1 MRKRVLFVLIL
12 ALVTSGLYFTQ
23 TSEAA
28 VTTTI
33 AAAGTPLS
41 SQNGPKWN
49 YPVKSTNCSRSSLEP
64 YATYTFDVTV
74 SGDYTF
80 TMNSSFPGVIYVY
93 RSLYSPTA
101 PCGNIVNNQD
111 SSNNYVTGNS
121 VTVSLNASSTPS
133 RYIVVFSP
141 KNIHN
146 CPNCPNSSITPSNVE
161 GTFSATVSGPAAVTV
176 LPEVSTTIATA
187 GTPLSPQTNYTWQYA
202 NNQSCSNLSG
212 NVPFAAYSIQ
222 VQTTGNYT
230 FTMNT
235 SGFSGGVVHLY
246 NNNFDP
252 SQPCLN
258 LANLQDNSENVIT
271 GNSVTIPVNV
281 FTPVRMIAVFSP
293 DTPGESG
300 TFSASVRG
308 IAPVTV
314 LSDTLIITSQSSSKS
329 VTSGCQQTLYVYAT
343 GPTPQTFQWYEGVE
357 GNLAGSI
364 LIPGANSNTYTTPAM
379 TGDKSYW
386 VRVSHGS
393 EHVDS
398 ETIRF
403 KVYSTNKTQ
412 FSGTLDTN
420 QTWNLTT
427 TLCQPTGTFVH
438 YQTTRIKI
446 PVSGS
451 YRIHVNKAGNFS
463 GGYAISLYAGPFD
476 ATQPCL
482 NFAINGTVNADLVT
496 NLFGGSEYTIV
507 VSATT
512 PSEASADFDASI
524 GPEGENNCTLP
535 DTIEEALIISG
546 NPLDKAVTPNNT
558 ATLTF
563 AYTGGSGGPRTIQ
576 WYKGNSGDT
585 SQPIPNATST
595 SYTTPMLNQLNN
607 ETTYHAYWARVSD
620 PRAFTHADTGTA
632 VVSVI
637 TPPITYT
644 DALTPCDEQ
653 YAQVNGPVTYY
664 KIFPFKVS
672 VNGSYTFNITANGFT
687 PAVRL
692 YQSIFIPSFPNINYY
707 GPGNTQNLLASPNT
721 MYLVITSTEANKF
734 GTFTLNVTGPSL
746 VVPSPRPRI
755 TTQPTDKIILRDQ
768 TTTMSVVNSTPG
780 VAYQWFTGTCTNK
793 TAVNGANASSYTT
806 PPMTDYRDYWVK
818 VSYGVMYVNSTI
830 ARVQIRPEAIN
841 DTYTIDED
849 TELNTGAPGALGNDK
864 KADSKTISPNKTSNP
879 LIGTGNV
886 TTSTTTYKPNLNASG
901 IDSFT
906 YTVNDGT
913 LASTPG
919 TITINVL
926 EINDAPE
933 RSAGNLHNLT
943 LAEDSATTALQLD
956 SLAYNPGG
964 GTYEAAQQLTYKVTA
979 VPPSSV
985 GTILLADGQT
995 VVTANTNYT
1004 LTQIQGMKFS
1014 PAADGFGGPYPFT
1027 FTVTDNGTSRG
1038 VADPRTLIQTL
1049 NITVTEVNE
1058 APTANNDGLASAA
1071 EDSGARVIPFSA
1083 LTGNDSTGPA
1093 NESSQALLV
1102 KTVSNPIGGTV
1113 QIVGTD
1119 VLFTPTANYNGAA
1132 SFEYTVEDNG
1142 TTNGIAAP
1150 LASVAPATASFTITE
1165 VNDVPAVT
1173 DDPISGIAE
1182 DSGIYTIPIASL
1194 IGDDS
1199 AGPAD
1204 ENGQVLVLAEISNA
1218 AGGTLTSDATN
1229 LYFTP
1234 TADYNGAASFQYTV
1248 IDNGTTDGAADPRT
1262 SVAGSV
1268 TFTITEVNDA
1278 PMASND
1284 SLPSIAEDSG
1294 VRTIPF
1300 TDLIGNDSSS
1310 PQNESSEAL
1319 TVKTVSNPVGGTV
1332 QIVGTDVLFTPTAD
1346 YNGSASFDYT
1356 VEDNGTTNGLA
1367 DPLVN
1372 TAPATA
1378 SFSITEVND
1387 APTATDDDLPAIPE
1401 DSDVRTI
1408 PFAALT
1414 GNDSTGPVND
1424 GNQTLVVKTVSN
1436 PVGGTVRI
1444 NGTNVEFTPT
1454 ANFNGAASFDYTV
1467 EDNGTTDGVADPKTS
1482 MTGKVTFNV
1491 TPLADTP
1498 SITPA
1503 TTNEDTQT
1511 ATGLVIMKNAADG
1524 AEVTHFKITGI
1535 TGGTLYQTDGLTQIA
1550 ENSFITEAE
1559 GGAGLKFTPDAD
1571 LNSPAGDTFG
1581 FSVQAATSATDLDL
1595 AGSILPV
1602 SITINEVNDAPTFSI
1617 GVNPTAN
1624 VSNSQT
1630 VTNWV
1635 TAISPGPA
1643 NESGQTLT
1651 FEMTNDN
1658 NTLFS
1663 SQPAVDLSGTLTYT
1677 PAVGANGTATVTVL
1691 AKDDGGTA
1699 LGGQNTSAPQTFV
1712 ITVSTTGWTTN
1723 GASGVTEDESNPGT
1737 PTYTNFTAA
1746 ANSNAPAGTYILRYN
1761 ITATGNLTASGAAS
1775 TRLRVRF
1782 RDEGAGSRVTVAIR
1796 GSSIDGG
1803 MVSPGTVFDSD
1814 TFAPGSGFQ
1823 TQEIVMPAVTFD
1835 FTQNTYWLEVT
1846 LTKDSTSNQ
1855 PGFGLAQI
1863 IQQ

>member
-1 MRKRVLFVLIL
+1 MRKLVLFVFISALI
-12 ALVTSGLYFTQ
+12 TSGLYFTQ
-23 TSEAA
+23 KSEAA

-33 AAAGTPLS
+33 AAAGTTLS
-41 SQNGPKWN
+41 TQSGPKWN
-49 YPVKSTNCSRSSLEP
+49 YPVKATNCSRSSLEP

-93 RSLYSPTA
+93 RSLYVPTA
-101 PCGNIVNNQD
+101 PCGNIVNSQD
-111 SSNNYVTGNS
+111 SSNNYITGS
-121 VTVSLNASSTPS
+121 SLTVSLNASSTPS

-141 KNIHN
+141 KNINN

-161 GTFSATVSGPAAVTV
+161 GTFSATVSGPGAVTV
-176 LPEVSTTIATA
+176 LPEVSTTITSA

-202 NNQSCSNLSG
+202 NNQSCDNLSG

-222 VQTTGNYT
+222 VSTTGNYT

-235 SGFSGGVVHLY
+235 SGFIGGVIHLY

-258 LANLQDNSENVIT
+258 LANDQTSTGTVIT
-271 GNSVTIPVNV
+271 GNSVMIPISV
-281 FTPVRMIAVFSP
+281 FSPVRMIAVFSP

-357 GNLAGSI
+357 GDLTGSI
-364 LIPGANSNTYTTPAM
+364 LIPGADSNTYTTPAL

-393 EHVDS
+393 DHVDS
-398 ETIRF
+398 DTIRF
-403 KVYSTNKTQ
+403 KVYAANKTQ
-412 FSGTLDTN
+412 FSGTLDPN

-438 YQTTRIKI
+438 YQTTRIRI

-451 YRIHVNKAGNFS
+451 YRIHVNKDNNFS
-463 GGYAISLYAGPFD
+463 GGYAISIYAGSFD

-482 NFAINGTVNADLVT
+482 NFATNGTVNSDLVT
-496 NLFGGSEYTIV
+496 NLTGGSEYLIV

-512 PSEASADFDASI
+512 PSEASADFDASV
-524 GPEGENNCTLP
+524 GPDGANNCTLP

-595 SYTTPMLNQLNN
+595 TYTTPALTQTNN
-607 ETTYHAYWARVSD
+607 DTTYYAYWARVND
-620 PRAFTHADTGTA
+620 PRAFTHADSGTA

-672 VNGSYTFNITANGFT
+672 VNGSYTFSITANGFT
-687 PAVRL
+687 PAARL
-692 YQSIFIPSFPNINYY
+692 YQGIFIPSFPNINYY

-734 GTFTLNVTGPSL
+734 GDFTLNVSGPSL
-746 VVPSPRPRI
+746 VIPSPRPRI

-768 TTTMSVVNSTPG
+768 TTTLSVVNSTPG
-780 VAYQWFTGTCTNK
+780 VSYQWYTGTCTNK
-793 TAVNGANASSYTT
+793 TAVNNANASSYTT
-806 PPMTDYRDYWVK
+806 PPMTDYQDYWVK

-841 DTYTIDED
+841 NTYTIDED

-864 KADSKTISPNKTSNP
+864 KADSRNISPNKTSNP
-879 LIGTGNV
+879 VIGSGNV
-886 TTSTTTYKPNLNASG
+886 ELSTTTYKPNSNANG
-901 IDSFT
+901 TDSFT
-906 YTVNDGT
+906 YTVKDGT
-913 LASTPG
+913 LTSTPG

-926 EINDAPE
+926 EINDAPV
-933 RSAGNLHNLT
+933 RSSGNLHNLT
-943 LAEDSATTALQLD
+943 MAEDSATAALQPETL
-956 SLAYNPGG
+956 SYNPGG
-964 GTYEAAQQLTYKVTA
+964 GTYEASQQLTYVVTA
-979 VPPSSV
+979 VPPSNV
-985 GTILLADGQT
+985 GTVLLADGLT

-1004 LTQIQGMKFS
+1004 LAQIQGMKFS
-1014 PAADGFGGPYPFT
+1014 PAADAFGGPYPFT

-1038 VADPRTLIQTL
+1038 IADPKSLTQTL

-1058 APTANNDGLASAA
+1058 APTANNDGLSSTA
-1071 EDSGARVIPFSA
+1071 EDSGMRVIPFSA
-1083 LTGNDSTGPA
+1083 LTGNDSAGPA
-1093 NESSQALLV
+1093 NESGQALV
-1102 KTVSNPIGGTV
+1102 
-1113 QIVGTD
+1113 
-1119 VLFTPTANYNGAA
+1119 
-1132 SFEYTVEDNG
+1132 
-1142 TTNGIAAP
+1142 
-1150 LASVAPATASFTITE
+1150 
-1165 VNDVPAVT
+1165 
-1173 DDPISGIAE
+1173 
-1182 DSGIYTIPIASL
+1182 
-1194 IGDDS
+1194 
-1199 AGPAD
+1199 
-1204 ENGQVLVLAEISNA
+1204 
-1218 AGGTLTSDATN
+1218 
-1229 LYFTP
+1229 
-1234 TADYNGAASFQYTV
+1234 
-1248 IDNGTTDGAADPRT
+1248 
-1262 SVAGSV
+1262 
-1268 TFTITEVNDA
+1268 
-1278 PMASND
+1278 
-1284 SLPSIAEDSG
+1284 
-1294 VRTIPF
+1294 
-1300 TDLIGNDSSS
+1300 
-1310 PQNESSEAL
+1310 
-1319 TVKTVSNPVGGTV
+1319 VKTVSNPVGGTV
-1332 QIVGTDVLFTPTAD
+1332 QIVGTDVLFTPTANYHGAASFNYTVADNGTTNGAAAPLASVAPATASFTITEVNDAPTVTDDSISSVAEDSGIYTIPIASLLDDDSTGPADENGQTLVLAEISNAVGGTVTVDATNVYFTPTAD
-1346 YNGSASFDYT
+1346 YNGAAGFQYTVIDNGTTNGAADPRSSLASNVTFNITEVNDAPTVSNDNLSSIAEDSGVRVIPFTDLTGNDSSSPRNESSQALIVKTVSNPTGGTVQIVGTEVLFTPAADFNGVASFDYT
-1356 VEDNGTTNGLA
+1356 VEDNGTTNGIA
-1367 DPLVN
+1367 DSLVSA
-1372 TAPATA
+1372 APGTA
-1378 SFSITEVND
+1378 SFTISEVND
-1387 APTATDDDLPAIPE
+1387 APTVTDDDLSSIIE
-1401 DSDVRTI
+1401 DSAVRTI
-1408 PFAALT
+1408 PFTALT
-1414 GNDSTGPVND
+1414 SNDSTGPAND
-1424 GNQTLVVKTVSN
+1424 TNQSLVVKTVSS
-1436 PVGGTVRI
+1436 PTGGTVQI

-1467 EDNGTTDGVADPKTS
+1467 EDNGTTNGVSDPKTS
-1482 MTGKVTFNV
+1482 MAGKVTFNV

-1503 TTNEDTQT
+1503 TANEDTQT
-1511 ATGLVIMKNAADG
+1511 ASGLVISKNAGDG
-1524 AEVTHFKITGI
+1524 AEVTHYKITGI

-1550 ENSFITEAE
+1550 DNSFITDAE
-1559 GGAGLKFTPDAD
+1559 GATGLKFTPNAD
-1571 LNSPAGDTFG
+1571 LNSPAGNTFG
-1581 FSVQAATSATDLDL
+1581 FSVQAATSATDADL
-1595 AGSILPV
+1595 AGSILQA
-1602 SITINEVNDAPTFSI
+1602 SINIKEVNDAPTFTN

-1624 VSNSQT
+1624 VSNPQT
-1630 VTNWV
+1630 LTNWA
-1635 TAISPGPA
+1635 TSISTGPA
-1643 NESGQTLT
+1643 NESSQTLT
-1651 FEMTNDN
+1651 FETTNDN

-1663 SQPAVDLSGTLTYT
+1663 TQPALDQSGTLTYT
-1677 PAVGANGTATVTVL
+1677 PALGANGTATVTVL

-1723 GASGVTEDESNPGT
+1723 GGSGATEDESNPGK

-1761 ITATGNLTASGAAS
+1761 ITATGNLTASGAAN

-1796 GSSIDGG
+1796 GSSINGG
-1803 MVSPGTVFDSD
+1803 MLNLGTVFDSD
-1814 TFAPGSGFQ
+1814 AFTPGSGFQ
-1823 TQEIVMPAVTFD
+1823 TQEILMPAAVFD

-1846 LTKDSTSNQ
+1846 LTKAETSNQ